1 MWIQEVSP
9 GGGAV
14 STGASGRFRGEIS
27 KDGSTITYTLSYSG
41 LEGTVAQAHIYFAQ
55 RNVAGP
61 IVVFLCRTTQ
71 SVTAPTCPQAGTVT
85 GTLTGGKVRR
95 CGNVRRRCSLRFG
108 NHEPRARQTPERR
121 RHRPWGRRAPRL
133 LGSQALTWE
142 SLEAFARGGVQQL
155 LQRVLEEEVDELL
168 GRPAVRAPGH
178 SRCADGLPQ
187 RLRQAPPGE
196 PELWHDHRTP
206 AARARPGGALREP
219 GAAAVQ
225 AAVRGRWAIAAGAV

>member
-27 KDGSTITYTLSYSG
+27 KDGSTITYTLSYAG
-41 LEGTVAQAHIYFAQ
+41 LEGTVAQAHIHFAQ

-155 LQRVLEEEVDELL
+155 LQRVLDEEVDELL
-168 GRPAVRAPGH
+168 GRPRYERRDTVDAPTGYRNGYGKPRRVSLSCGTITVR
-178 SRCADGLPQ
+178 
-187 RLRQAPPGE
+187 
-196 PELWHDHRTP
+196 
-206 AARARPGGALREP
+206 RPR
-219 GAAAVQ
+219 
-225 AAVRGRWAIAAGAV
+225 VRGLEARVEDQVLSLFKRRGLAID